1 VLHALLLFLFFPC
14 KQARGRSW
22 KILQLVVLLLLL
34 VVVVQRA
41 CLSVLC
47 CAVLCCAALRRTLR
61 RIALE
66 KEKENLRQ
74 LY

>member
-1 VLHALLLFLFFPC
+1 MRFSFFFFFPC

-22 KILQLVVLLLLL
+22 KILQLVVLLL